1 MVNIKINLK
10 DVGGEPTGKHAKG
23 YDSVTVWAPTFRPAS
38 TGDYTIA
45 PSPRKHYFDN
55 SGQLLLEGI
64 EEGPLVMQ
72 FDVRQ
77 MDGQDTFNVNVPGGT
92 KTVSLRE
99 LMADQYEYT
108 PVVISEARRILS
120 ESRLLLDNVKS
131 TRTGMSGDIAKALER
146 LKQSTDANIAA
157 AQDDLD
163 ALIKQAEGSA
173 DAAKRSVDQVTQI
186 AKSVKWDGDRLTVAG
201 ATSPPLTG
209 PKGDKGEPGQ
219 AGKDGLPG
227 QKGDK
232 GEPGKQGNPGTPGA
246 PGAPGPAG
254 KQGPPGAPGKQ
265 GDPGKSGEQGPPG
278 PAGIV
283 VSTEEPADKNVVWLD
298 PSGSV
303 ARVLSN
309 AIYVASEEEAMTFSG
324 KVPKDTRVIVETNGK
339 IYREE

>member
-1 MVNIKINLK
+1 MVNIKIDLK

-38 TGDYTIA
+38 VGDYTIA
-45 PSPRKHYFDN
+45 PSPRKHYFNN
-55 SGQLLLEGI
+55 SGQLTLENI
-64 EEGPLVMQ
+64 AEGPLVMQ

-77 MDGQDTFNVNVPGGT
+77 MDGQDTFNVNVPGGSGS
-92 KTVSLRE
+92 VSLRE
-99 LMADQYEYT
+99 LLADQYEYT

-131 TRTGMSGDIAKALER
+131 TRTGMSGDISKALER

-157 AQDDLD
+157 AKEDLD
-163 ALIKQAEGSA
+163 ALIKQAEDSA
-173 DAAKRSVDQVTQI
+173 EAAKTSYEQATKI
-186 AKSVKWDGDRLTVAG
+186 AKSATWKGDRLTVAG

-209 PKGDKGEPGQ
+209 PKGDKGEPG
-219 AGKDGLPG
+219 KDGLPG
-227 QKGDK
+227 PKGDK
-232 GEPGKQGNPGTPGA
+232 GEPGKQGDPGTPGA

-254 KQGPPGAPGKQ
+254 KAGTPGAPGKQ
-265 GDPGKSGEQGPPG
+265 GDPGKPGEQGPQGPPG

-283 VSTEEPADKNVVWLD
+283 VSTQEPEDKTVVWLD

-303 ARVLSN
+303 TRVISN
-309 AIYVASEEEAMTFSG
+309 AIYVASDAEAMTFSG
-324 KVPKDTRVIVETNGK
+324 KVPKDTRVIVETNGR